1 MATIQLD
8 EMDEKILRMLTE
20 NARIP
25 FLEVARACNVSGT
38 AIHQRVQ
45 RLTNVGI
52 LQGTEYK
59 VNPNKIG
66 YETCAYIGL
75 YLKESASLDTVIE
88 ALAHIPEVVECHY
101 TNEDYDLFIKVYAKS
116 NEHLQVIL
124 HSKLRPLGLSH
135 SRFEIGKIHPI
146 LNKKVCKTPF
156 FRKCLLLQI
165 TVQE

>member
-1 MATIQLD
+1 MDYIQLD

-45 RLTNVGI
+45 RLTNLGI

-59 VNPNKIG
+59 VNPAKIG

-75 YLKESASLDTVIE
+75 YLKESTPVENVID
-88 ALAHIPEVVECHY
+88 ALAQIPEVVECHY
-101 TNEDYDLFIKVYAKS
+101 TNEEYDLFIKVFAKN
-116 NEHLQVIL
+116 NEHLQTIL
-124 HSKLRPLGLSH
+124 HKKLRPLGLSH
-135 SRFEIGKIHPI
+135 SRII
-146 LNKKVCKTPF
+146 LSFKQVLQK
-156 FRKCLLLQI
+156 QI
-165 TVQE
+165 TLPTSTD

>member
-1 MATIQLD
+1 MNTIQID
-8 EMDEKILRMLTE
+8 EMDEKILRMLIE

-45 RLTNVGI
+45 RLTNLGI

-59 VNPNKIG
+59 VNPTKIG
-66 YETCAYIGL
+66 YETYAYIGL
-75 YLKESASLDTVIE
+75 YLKESASLETVIN

-116 NEHLQVIL
+116 NEHLQTIL

-135 SRFEIGKIHPI
+135 SRII
-146 LNKKVCKTPF
+146 LSFKQILQK
-156 FRKCLLLQI
+156 QI
-165 TVQE
+165 TLPSQSE